1 MPYDGLITRTIK
13 NELYNLILLG
23 KIDKIHQPSKDE
35 IIIHIRNN
43 RINYKLLLS
52 SNASNCR
59 THLTNYDKANPTRPF
74 NFCMVLRKYLL
85 GAKLLNI
92 SQFSNDRIL
101 EFNFENIN
109 ELGDKESKT
118 LVIEMMGKHSNII
131 LLNNNRN
138 IIDSIKHVDF
148 EMSSVRE
155 VMPGRPYEYPPIH
168 DKVNPFEADK
178 ELAENNYI
186 GISTLGFNE
195 IRNIG
200 LSNFINTTPTPCI
213 IYQDEK
219 LIDFYVIQPTT
230 LENTAMKSFDTMSE
244 AIDEYYNTKLNLATL
259 NSYKAELS
267 QLISKQL
274 NKTQKKLK
282 IAQNKIKEASNLE
295 DYKIKGELISAN
307 IYRIKPNQETT
318 ILENFYDEYK
328 PIELKLN
335 PYITPA
341 QNAQAY
347 FKKYNKLKNTISA
360 CTLQEEE
367 LSNEIKYLESILFSI
382 DTANSREDLNLVKED
397 LVSSGYI
404 KESKKKEKETTSSY
418 LTFNYMGF
426 EILVGRNNIQNDM
439 LTFKVAMKNDIWL
452 HAKNIP
458 GSHTIIKT
466 QNKEV
471 PDEVLEYAASLA
483 ALYSKA
489 KTSPKVEI
497 DYTKAVYVKK
507 IHGAKPGMV
516 TYTNFKTV
524 YIEPYKL

>member
-1 MPYDGLITRTIK
+1 MPYDGLVTRTIK
-13 NELYNLILLG
+13 NELSSLILSG
-23 KIDKIHQPSKDE
+23 KIDKIHQPIKDE

-59 THLTNYDKANPTRPF
+59 THLTNYDKPNPPRPF

-85 GAKLLNI
+85 GARLLNI

-101 EFNFENIN
+101 EFDFENIN

-118 LVIEMMGKHSNII
+118 LIIEMMGKHSNII
-131 LLNNNRN
+131 LLNSNRN

-148 EMSSVRE
+148 EMSSIRE

-168 DKVNPFEADK
+168 DKINPFETT
-178 ELAENNYI
+178 EIPTENNFI
-186 GISTLGFNE
+186 GISTLGYNE
-195 IRNIG
+195 IKNTG
-200 LSNFINTTPTPCI
+200 LSNFINTTPKPCI
-213 IYQDEK
+213 IYQNIK
-219 LIDFYVIQPTT
+219 LKDFYFIEPTSIEYT
-230 LENTAMKSFDTMSE
+230 DIKSFDSMSE
-244 AIDEYYNTKLNLATL
+244 AIDEYYNTKLNLVSL
-259 NSYKAELS
+259 NSYKYELS

-274 NKTQKKLK
+274 NKTEKKLK
-282 IAQNKIKEASNLE
+282 IAQNKIKDSENLE
-295 DYKIKGELISAN
+295 EYKIKGELISAN
-307 IYRIKPNQETT
+307 IYRIKPNQETI

-328 PIELKLN
+328 PMELTLN
-335 PYITPA
+335 PHITPA
-341 QNAQAY
+341 QNAQSY

-360 CTLQEEE
+360 CSLQEKE
-367 LSNEIKYLESILFSI
+367 LNNEIKYLESILFSI
-382 DTANSREDLNLVKED
+382 ENANSREDLNLVKDE
-397 LVSSGYI
+397 LITSGYL
-404 KESKKKEKETTSSY
+404 KESKKKEKEITSSY

-439 LTFKVAMKNDIWL
+439 LTFKIAMKNDIWL

-471 PDEVLEYAASLA
+471 PNEVLEYAASLA
-483 ALYSKA
+483 ALHSKA
-489 KTSPKVEI
+489 KNSPKVEI

-524 YIEPYKL
+524 YVEPYRD

>member
-1 MPYDGLITRTIK
+1 MDDHRR
-13 NELYNLILLG
+13 
-23 KIDKIHQPSKDE
+23 S
-35 IIIHIRNN
+35 
-43 RINYKLLLS
+43 
-52 SNASNCR
+52 
-59 THLTNYDKANPTRPF
+59 
-74 NFCMVLRKYLL
+74 
-85 GAKLLNI
+85 
-92 SQFSNDRIL
+92 
-101 EFNFENIN
+101 
-109 ELGDKESKT
+109 
-118 LVIEMMGKHSNII
+118 
-131 LLNNNRN
+131 
-138 IIDSIKHVDF
+138 
-148 EMSSVRE
+148 E
-155 VMPGRPYEYPPIH
+155 VTQE
-168 DKVNPFEADK
+168 
-178 ELAENNYI
+178 
-186 GISTLGFNE
+186 
-195 IRNIG
+195 
-200 LSNFINTTPTPCI
+200 
-213 IYQDEK
+213 
-219 LIDFYVIQPTT
+219 
-230 LENTAMKSFDTMSE
+230 
-244 AIDEYYNTKLNLATL
+244 
-259 NSYKAELS
+259 
-267 QLISKQL
+267 QL

>member
-1 MPYDGLITRTIK
+1 MPYDGLVTRTIK
-13 NELYNLILLG
+13 NELSQLILLG

-35 IIIHIRNN
+35 VILHIRNN

-59 THLTNYDKANPTRPF
+59 THLTNYDKPNPTRPF

-85 GAKLLNI
+85 GAKILNI

-101 EFNFENIN
+101 EFDFENIN

-118 LVIEMMGKHSNII
+118 LIIEMMGKHSNII

-168 DKVNPFEADK
+168 DKVNPFETSH
-178 ELAENNYI
+178 ELTENNYI
-186 GISTLGFNE
+186 GISILGFNE
-195 IRNIG
+195 IKKIG
-200 LSNFINTTPTPCI
+200 LSNLINTSPKPCI
-213 IYQDEK
+213 IYQAEK
-219 LIDFYVIQPTT
+219 LVDFYFTVPTT
-230 LENTAMKSFDTMSE
+230 LKNTNIKSFDTMSE
-244 AIDEYYNTKLNLATL
+244 SIDEYYNTKLNLAAL
-259 NSYKAELS
+259 NSYKSELS
-267 QLISKQL
+267 QLISKLL
-274 NKTQKKLK
+274 NKTEKKLK
-282 IAQNKIKEASNLE
+282 IAQNKIKESSNLE
-295 DYKIKGELISAN
+295 EYKIKGELISAN
-307 IYRIKPNQETT
+307 IYRIKPNEEKIT
-318 ILENFYDEYK
+318 LENFYDEYK

-360 CTLQEEE
+360 CSLQEEE
-367 LSNEIKYLESILFSI
+367 LSNETKYLESILFSI
-382 DTANSREDLNLVKED
+382 DNANSREDLTLVKDE
-397 LVSSGYI
+397 LITSGYL

-418 LTFNYMGF
+418 LSFNYMGF

-471 PDEVLEYAASLA
+471 PNEVLEYAASLA
-483 ALYSKA
+483 ALHSKA
-489 KTSPKVEI
+489 KNSPKVEI

-524 YIEPYKL
+524 YVEPYRD

>member
-1 MPYDGLITRTIK
+1 MPYDGLVTKTIK
-13 NELYNLILLG
+13 NELSNLILLG

-52 SNASNCR
+52 SNASNYR
-59 THLTNYDKANPTRPF
+59 THLTKYDKPNPTRPF

-101 EFNFENIN
+101 EFDFENIN

-118 LVIEMMGKHSNII
+118 LIIEMMGKHSNII

-155 VMPGRPYEYPPIH
+155 VMPGRSYEYPPIH
-168 DKVNPFEADK
+168 DKINPFDTK
-178 ELAENNYI
+178 TELVENNYI
-186 GISTLGFNE
+186 GISSLGFNE
-195 IRNIG
+195 IKKIG
-200 LSNFINTTPTPCI
+200 LTNLINATPNPCI

-219 LIDFYVIQPTT
+219 LVDFYFAQPTT
-230 LENTAMKSFDTMSE
+230 LEHANTKNFDTMSE
-244 AIDEYYNTKLNLATL
+244 AIDEYYNIKLNLAAL
-259 NSYKAELS
+259 NSYKSELS
-267 QLISKQL
+267 QLITKIL
-274 NKTQKKLK
+274 TKTEKKLK
-282 IAQNKIKEASNLE
+282 IAQNKIKESSNLE

-307 IYRIKPNQETT
+307 IYRIKQNQDSIT
-318 ILENFYDEYK
+318 LENFYDEYK

-360 CTLQEEE
+360 CSLQEEN
-367 LSNEIKYLESILFSI
+367 LNNEIKYLESILFSI
-382 DTANSREDLNLVKED
+382 DNATSREDLNLVKDE
-397 LVSSGYI
+397 LITSGYI
-404 KESKKKEKETTSSY
+404 KESKKKNKEPVSSY

-426 EILVGRNNIQNDM
+426 EILVGRNNIQNDI

-452 HAKNIP
+452 HAKNLP

-466 QNKEV
+466 QNKDV
-471 PDEVLEYAASLA
+471 PNEVLEYAASLA
-483 ALYSKA
+483 ALHSKS
-489 KTSPKVEI
+489 KNSPKVEI

-524 YIEPYKL
+524 YVEPYRY

>member
-1 MPYDGLITRTIK
+1 MPYDGLVTRTIK
-13 NELYNLILLG
+13 NELSDLILLG

-59 THLTNYDKANPTRPF
+59 AHLTNYDKPNPPRPF

-101 EFNFENIN
+101 EFDFENIN

-118 LVIEMMGKHSNII
+118 LVIEIMGKHSNII

-168 DKVNPFEADK
+168 DKINPFETDK
-178 ELAENNYI
+178 ELNENNYI

-195 IRNIG
+195 IKNIG
-200 LSNFINTTPTPCI
+200 LSNFINATIEPCI
-213 IYQDEK
+213 MYQNDK
-219 LIDFYVIQPTT
+219 LIDFYFTRPTT
-230 LENTAMKSFDTMSE
+230 IETTIKEYNSMSE
-244 AIDEYYNTKLNLATL
+244 TIDEYYNTKLNFAAL
-259 NSYKAELS
+259 NSYKSELS

-274 NKTQKKLK
+274 NKTEKKLK
-282 IAQNKIKEASNLE
+282 IAQNKIKESSNLE
-295 DYKIKGELISAN
+295 EYKIKGELISAN
-307 IYRIKPNQETT
+307 IYRIKPNQETIT
-318 ILENFYDEYK
+318 LENFYDEYK

-360 CTLQEEE
+360 CSIQEDE
-367 LSNEIKYLESILFSI
+367 LSNEIQYLDSILFSI
-382 DTANSREDLNLVKED
+382 DNANSREDLNLVKDE
-397 LVSSGYI
+397 LITSGYI

-466 QNKEV
+466 QNKEL

-483 ALYSKA
+483 ALHSKA
-489 KTSPKVEI
+489 KNSPKVEI

-524 YIEPYKL
+524 YIEPYSAK